1 MLSRQLVFT
10 DAVAAHAHHFP
21 GKPALIDGACTVT
34 YGDIGAASHRIGRAL
49 GVLGVRPG
57 EMVVL
62 ALEPSAAQAACLIG
76 VMGAGAVACP
86 LNIRLAPREV
96 DAFLEPL
103 GVRIAIASEAL
114 AAQLAGAGLE
124 VITVQPGADLNA
136 IVSAL
141 ESAPALGPASAG
153 RASVEGDPALVV
165 GTGGTTGVPKA
176 ATYSQRGLWIWAAI
190 CGHIQEMRQDDVEL
204 YLSPFFHSTIVT
216 NLLSMLFIGATVR
229 VLPGYEEEAIV
240 DAINDGAITRMYAAP
255 TVLMRVL
262 EAPTLRPGPQTR
274 LRVIAFGS
282 MKSQADMPALLRSVF
297 PGIRLLTG
305 YGTTEFGPVT
315 RLKGD
320 EIGGDPSCVG
330 RPIAGARV
338 EIRSSAG
345 EPVPAGEAGEIVVW
359 CPWQMTGYWG
369 RPDLSQEVMFEGG
382 IRPGD
387 IGQFGADGRLYLIG
401 RSKDAIKTGG
411 ENVWPAEV
419 ENALVQHPRVR
430 DAVVYGVTDR
440 VWGERVEAAVVV
452 GPGPEL
458 TLAEL
463 RAFGREIVASY
474 KLPRSLRVLEQIPLT
489 DLSKPDRAALKR
501 AAERTPL
508 PDMTRET

>member
-1 MLSRQLVFT
+1 MTRQLVFT
-10 DAVAAHAHHFP
+10 DAVAANAHHFP
-21 GKPALIDGACTVT
+21 GKPALVDSACMLT
-34 YGDIGAASHRIGRAL
+34 YGDIGAALDRIARAL
-49 GVLGVRPG
+49 GLIGIRPG
-57 EMVVL
+57 EIVVL
-62 ALEPSAAQAACLIG
+62 ALEPSAAQAACVIG
-76 VMGAGAVACP
+76 VMAAGAVVCP

-96 DAFLEPL
+96 DIFLEPL
-103 GVRIAIASEAL
+103 GARLAIASDAL
-114 AAQLAGAGLE
+114 AGKLAGGGLE
-124 VITVQPGADLNA
+124 VITVQASADLNT
-136 IVSAL
+136 IVRAL
-141 ESAPALGPASAG
+141 EGAPSLGPASTR
-153 RASVEGDPALVV
+153 RASLEDDPALVV
-165 GTGGTTGVPKA
+165 GTGGTTGIPKA
-176 ATYSQRGLWIWAAI
+176 ATYSQRGIWIWAAI

-229 VLPGYEEEAIV
+229 VLPGYEEDAIV
-240 DAINDGAITRMYAAP
+240 DAINSGAITRMYAAP

-262 EAPTLRPGPQTR
+262 EAPDLRPGPQTR

-282 MKSQADMPALLRSVF
+282 MKSQADMPALIRTVF
-297 PGIRLLTG
+297 PEIRLLTG

-338 EIRSSAG
+338 EIRSSG
-345 EPVPAGEAGEIVVW
+345 GDPVPTGEAGEIVVW

-387 IGQFGADGRLYLIG
+387 IGRFGPDGRLYLIG
-401 RSKDAIKTGG
+401 RSKDAIITGG

-419 ENALVQHPRVR
+419 ENVLVQHPRVR

-440 VWGERVEAAVVV
+440 IWGERIEAAVVV

-474 KLPRSLRVLEQIPLT
+474 KLPRSIRVVDQIPLT
-489 DLSKPDRAALKR
+489 HLSKPDRAALKR
-501 AAERTPL
+501 AAEREPL
-508 PDMTRET
+508 PDMTREN

>member
-21 GKPALIDGACTVT
+21 DKPALIDAACAVT
-34 YGDIGAASHRIGRAL
+34 YGDIAAASERIGRAL
-49 GVLGVRPG
+49 GRLGLRPG

-62 ALEPSAAQAACLIG
+62 ALEPCAAQAACVVGL
-76 VMGAGAVACP
+76 MGAGAVACP
-86 LNIRLAPREV
+86 LNIRLAQAEV
-96 DAFLEPL
+96 DRFLEPL
-103 GVRIAIASEAL
+103 GARLAIASDAH
-114 AAQLAGAGLE
+114 AGQLAGAGLD
-124 VITVQPGADLNA
+124 VITVSSGASLDT
-136 IVSAL
+136 IVGAL
-141 ESAPALGPASAG
+141 ERAPSLGPAT
-153 RASVEGDPALVV
+153 ASRTSLEEDPALVV
-165 GTGGTTGVPKA
+165 GTGGTTGLPKA
-176 ATYSQRGLWIWAAI
+176 ATHSQRGLWIWAAI

-216 NLLSMLFIGATVR
+216 NLLTMLFIGATVR
-229 VLPGYEEEAIV
+229 VLPGYDEGAIV
-240 DAINDGAITRMYAAP
+240 TAINEGAITRMYAAP
-255 TVLMRVL
+255 TVLMRVID
-262 EAPTLRPGPQTR
+262 APGLRTGTQTR

-282 MKSQADMPALLRSVF
+282 MKSQADMPAMIRSAF

-345 EPVPAGEAGEIVVW
+345 GRVPNGEEGEIVVW

-369 RPDLSQEVMFEGG
+369 RLDLSQEVMFEGG

-387 IGQFGADGRLYLIG
+387 IGRFGPDGRVYLVG
-401 RSKDAIKTGG
+401 RSKDAIITGG

-419 ENALVQHPRVR
+419 ENALIQHPRVR
-430 DAVVYGVTDR
+430 DAIVYGVTDR
-440 VWGERVEAAVVV
+440 IWGERIEAAVVLD
-452 GPGPEL
+452 PGPEL

-463 RAFGREIVASY
+463 RAFGRDLVASY
-474 KLPRSLRVLEQIPLT
+474 KLPRSMRVLDQIPLT
-489 DLSKPDRAALKR
+489 HLSKPDRGALKR
-501 AAERTPL
+501 AAEREPL
-508 PDMTRET
+508 PDMA

>member
-1 MLSRQLVFT
+1 MTRQLVFT

-21 GKPALIDGACTVT
+21 GKPALIDAGATVT
-34 YGDIGAASHRIGRAL
+34 YGDIGAAMDRIGRAL
-49 GVLGVRPG
+49 GRLGVG
-57 EMVVL
+57 SGDMVVV
-62 ALEPSAAQAACLIG
+62 ALEPSAAQAACIVSL
-76 VMGAGAVACP
+76 MAAGAVACP
-86 LNIRLAPREV
+86 LNIRLASGEV
-96 DAFLEPL
+96 DQFLEPL
-103 GVRIAIASEAL
+103 GARLAIASEAH
-114 AAQLAGAGLE
+114 AEQLAGAGMS
-124 VITVQPGADLNA
+124 VVTVPSGADFDTIA
-136 IVSAL
+136 GAL
-141 ESAPALGPASAG
+141 ERAPSLG
-153 RASVEGDPALVV
+153 RSVRRTSLSETDAALVV
-165 GTGGTTGVPKA
+165 GTGGTTGIPKA
-176 ATYSQRGLWIWAAI
+176 ATYTQRGLWLWAAI

-216 NLLSMLFIGATVR
+216 NLLTMLFIGATVR

-240 DAINDGAITRMYAAP
+240 GAINDGAITRMYAAP

-262 EAPTLRPGPQTR
+262 EAPGLRPGPETR

-282 MKSQADMPALLRSVF
+282 MKSQADMPGLIRAAF

-320 EIGGDPSCVG
+320 EIVGDPSCVG

-338 EIRSSAG
+338 EIRSGAG
-345 EPVPAGEAGEIVVW
+345 EPVPNGEEGEIVVW

-387 IGQFGADGRLYLIG
+387 IARFSPEGRVHLVG
-401 RSKDAIKTGG
+401 RSKDAIITGG

-419 ENALVQHPRVR
+419 ENALIQHPRVR
-430 DAVVYGVTDR
+430 DAVVYGVADR
-440 VWGERVEAAVVV
+440 IWGERIEAAVVV
-452 GPGPEL
+452 GHGPEL

-463 RAFGREIVASY
+463 RAFGRELVASY
-474 KLPRSLRVLEQIPLT
+474 KLPRSLRVVDQIPLT
-489 DLSKPDRAALKR
+489 HLSKPDRAALKL
-501 AAERTPL
+501 AAERDPL
-508 PDMTRET
+508 PDMAHDA